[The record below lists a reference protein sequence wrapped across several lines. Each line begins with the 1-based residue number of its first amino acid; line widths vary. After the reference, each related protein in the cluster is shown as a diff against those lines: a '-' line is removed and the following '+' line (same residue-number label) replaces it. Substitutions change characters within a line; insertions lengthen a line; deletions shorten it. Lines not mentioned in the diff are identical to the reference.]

1 MAMLDVGNGQLLD
14 ALMSEHLRRHGND
27 AGKSL
32 AALSSIGFER
42 RELDQIADRD
52 VRALL
57 AEIATVPLRASSPC
71 DRTVQCE
78 GSKLADASVVQAPRA
93 QEISSRKKASR
104 LAVWLPRLASSVAFV
119 LALGYLL
126 HTSHEPVVFGKYDV
140 QYSTFLA
147 LLFLI
152 ILPVFHYL
160 ARSCAVV
167 NEVKSRSGRTFVVR
181 PRHKLTMVVVA
192 MLAVYLAAGALT
204 DRFFRRRI
212 MTSNSDGYHPY
223 LQNTPQPND
232 VAQNVNRWGFRG
244 DDIEQ
249 AKGDDVFRVFV
260 FGGSTVY
267 CGTVPYEQTHCRILE
282 ERLRKAYPQYEVEVQ
297 NLGADWHTT
306 EHDTI
311 KLLFFAQDFSPDLAI
326 TFHAINDL
334 VRSLTPDAFGEG
346 AYWPDYRHYLGAIA
360 NLATGGRKVPSTIT
374 AGQWCS
380 DLRFDQIRIDGPEGN
395 GINGVRTFFVP
406 KARPVSITEWKS
418 LPAFE
423 RNLND
428 FVAIARSK
436 RMQVLLATQPS
447 LYQDDL
453 PPDLEQLLVFP
464 LTHHFGGQRPSLHSM
479 VDGMRR
485 FNDATRRLAT
495 RAKVDLVDLE
505 RQMPK
510 TTAYLYDDVHYTRA
524 GNYLVGNALAD
535 NIIESKTIDRVM
547 ERRRS
552 GTKSAH

>member
-1 MAMLDVGNGQLLD
+1 MM
-14 ALMSEHLRRHGND
+14 
-27 AGKSL
+27 
-32 AALSSIGFER
+32 
-42 RELDQIADRD
+42 ADRNSNQ
-52 VRALL
+52 
-57 AEIATVPLRASSPC
+57 AS
-71 DRTVQCE
+71 
-78 GSKLADASVVQAPRA
+78 
-93 QEISSRKKASR
+93 ASR

-126 HTSHEPVVFGKYDV
+126 HTSHEPVVFDKYDAP
-140 QYSTFLA
+140 YATFLVF
-147 LLFLI
+147 LFVI
-152 ILPVFHYL
+152 ILPTFHYL
-160 ARSCAVV
+160 ARSCAVAH
-167 NEVKSRSGRTFVVR
+167 ELKTRSGRRFVVR
-181 PRHKLTMVVVA
+181 PRHKLVIVVVA
-192 MLAVYLAAGALT
+192 VLAVYLAAGALA
-204 DRFFRRRI
+204 DRFVRRRI

-232 VAQNVNRWGFRG
+232 AAQNVNRWGFRG
-244 DDIEQ
+244 DDIDQ

-267 CGTVPYEQTHCRILE
+267 CGTVPYEQTHCRVLE
-282 ERLRKAYPQYEVEVQ
+282 ERLRKAYPQYKVEVQ

-346 AYWPDYRHYLGAIA
+346 PYWPDYRHYLGAIA

-380 DLRFDQIRIDGPEGN
+380 DLRFDQIRVNGPEGI
-395 GINGVRTFFVP
+395 GVNGVRTFFVP
-406 KARPVSITEWKS
+406 KALPVNITEWKS

-423 RNLND
+423 RNLRD

-436 RMQVLLATQPS
+436 GMQVLLATQPS

-453 PPDLEQLLVFP
+453 PPGVQQLLVFP
-464 LTHHFGGQRPSLHSM
+464 LSHHFGGKRPSLHSM

-485 FNDATRRLAT
+485 FNDSTRRLAMQ
-495 RAKVDLVDLE
+495 ASVDLVDLE
-505 RQMPK
+505 RRVPK
-510 TTAYLYDDVHYTRA
+510 TTAYLYDDVHYTQA
-524 GNYLVGNALAD
+524 GNYLIGNALAD
-535 NIIESKTIDRVM
+535 SIIESKTINRVM
-547 ERRRS
+547 EQRRN
-552 GTKSAH
+552 GTKPAD